1 VNVFLDNSNRR
12 KYGLGLVGKLLD
24 RKLKKDLT
32 NEEWKAIDH
41 IDDCRQYF
49 TYWITTVQI
58 LILIISLFAYGFGHF
73 GFGSTHITGLVLVT
87 SLSLQQVDY
96 FEHKNFW
103 FGPRAVSFF
112 SKFSYLSILQ
122 S

>member
-1 VNVFLDNSNRR
+1 VNAFLDNSNRR
-12 KYGLGLVGKLLD
+12 KYGLGFVGKILD

-32 NEEWKAIDH
+32 NEERRAIDH
-41 IDDCRQYF
+41 MDDYRPYF

-96 FEHKNFW
+96 FEHQNFW

-112 SKFSYLSILQ
+112 
-122 S
+122 